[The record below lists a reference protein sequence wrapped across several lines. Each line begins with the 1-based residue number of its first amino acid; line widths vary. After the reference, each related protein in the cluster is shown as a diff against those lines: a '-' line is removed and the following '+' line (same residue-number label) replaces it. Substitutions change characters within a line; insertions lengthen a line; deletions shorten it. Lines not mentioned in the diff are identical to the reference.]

1 MYRERH
7 KGPVA
12 LVVECPGGVALA
24 TRELPILTEF
34 PLVEATS
41 HSTDSSYPS
50 LQWQPRAARIAAMR
64 IVAARDWLKVC
75 YPLEGP
81 GEGWGGEGSLIWALM
96 PLVASKDPLP

>member
-1 MYRERH
+1 M
-7 KGPVA
+7 A

-64 IVAARDWLKVC
+64 IVAARDWLKVRSPVQFVG
-75 YPLEGP
+75 YFPGLGVGSSLRTTATVTPQEGTARR
-81 GEGWGGEGSLIWALM
+81 GTA
-96 PLVASKDPLP
+96 